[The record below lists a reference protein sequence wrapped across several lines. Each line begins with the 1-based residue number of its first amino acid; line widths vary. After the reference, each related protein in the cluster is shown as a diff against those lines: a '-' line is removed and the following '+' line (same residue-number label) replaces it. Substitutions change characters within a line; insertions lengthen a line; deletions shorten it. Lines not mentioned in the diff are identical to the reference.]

1 MQQASIPISA
11 PVHWSAKIVSM
22 KFCWSLIYE
31 KFCPSNIWHYTYS
44 LYIGQNNH
52 SLGIQK
58 CSQLHHQRFNKLS
71 VNDGYHDGA
80 EIKWLHAF
88 PDCSNYTCYP
98 LPGVVFDQPTAV
110 DVGGGEYHCDQAP
123 TLPLAIGCWS
133 LNNTCLVKW
142 IFVETWDN
150 GCVFCCLCTDTLDG
164 LRCWGCGFCS
174 HEFMVRVSISEYTPG

>member
-1 MQQASIPISA
+1 MKIFVPQIFGTIHTAYTLVKTSIA
-11 PVHWSAKIVSM
+11 
-22 KFCWSLIYE
+22 
-31 KFCPSNIWHYTYS
+31 
-44 LYIGQNNH
+44 IGT
-52 SLGIQK
+52 QK
-58 CSQLHHQRFNKLS
+58 CSQFHRQRFNELS

-80 EIKWLHAF
+80 EKKWLHAF
-88 PDCSNYTCYP
+88 PDCSNCTCYP